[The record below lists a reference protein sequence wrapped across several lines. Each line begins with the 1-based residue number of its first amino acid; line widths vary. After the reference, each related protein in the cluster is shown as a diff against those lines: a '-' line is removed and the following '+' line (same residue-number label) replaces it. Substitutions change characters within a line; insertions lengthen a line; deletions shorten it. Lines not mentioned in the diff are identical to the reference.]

1 MKMTNNKKKVSCID
15 IFKATCDNHIPVKP
29 PIKKTNIYA
38 IDQANTTS
46 TFKAP
51 LINVSV
57 QLTTLIV
64 AGNEIIIVIVLYND
78 LLL

>member
-1 MKMTNNKKKVSCID
+1 MDT
-15 IFKATCDNHIPVKP
+15 FKATWDNHIPVNP
-29 PIKKTNIYA
+29 PTKNTKIYA
-38 IDQANTTS
+38 IDQAKTAS

-51 LINVSV
+51 LTNVSV

>member
-1 MKMTNNKKKVSCID
+1 M
-15 IFKATCDNHIPVKP
+15 
-29 PIKKTNIYA
+29 YA

-51 LINVSV
+51 LIKVSV

-64 AGNEIIIVIVLYND
+64 AGNDIIIVIVLYKD
-78 LLL
+78 LLLWSKPTKYM

>member
-1 MKMTNNKKKVSCID
+1 M
-15 IFKATCDNHIPVKP
+15 
-29 PIKKTNIYA
+29 
-38 IDQANTTS
+38 DQANTAS

-64 AGNEIIIVIVLYND
+64 AGKEIIIVIVL
-78 LLL
+78 